1 VNLLDH
7 LKEAVMSLAPRQQ
20 QILELVRERGYVS
33 IEELAQHFSVTP
45 QTIRRDINQLAEA
58 GLLRRYHGGA
68 AHDSSVENTE
78 YSMRAGQMR
87 EEKRLIAEAVAAA
100 VPDHAS
106 LFINIGTTTEAIA
119 HALLGH
125 RSLKVITNNLHVANI
140 LSAKDDF
147 DVLIASGKVRSD
159 GGVVGQATADF
170 IKQFKVDYA
179 LVGISGIDEDGTL
192 LDFDY
197 QEVCVSQAII
207 HNARQVFL
215 AADSSKFGR
224 NAMIRLGS
232 LEQIDQLFTEQEPSP
247 AFARCLR
254 ERRGAPAPPPGG
266 DPFAPPRLCL
276 YSFFF
281 VLAVL
286 SHRLG

>member
-1 VNLLDH
+1 
-7 LKEAVMSLAPRQQ
+7 MSLAPRQQ

-106 LFINIGTTTEAIA
+106 LFINIGTTTEEVAR
-119 HALLGH
+119 ALGDHEDL
-125 RSLKVITNNLHVANI
+125 LVITNNLNVATLLYRHPKMNLI
-140 LSAKDDF
+140 VAGGPVRRADGAVIGSAA
-147 DVLIASGKVRSD
+147 V
-159 GGVVGQATADF
+159 DF
-170 IKQFKVDYA
+170 INQFKVDYA
-179 LVGISGIDEDGTL
+179 VIGASAIDEDGTL

-197 QEVCVSQAII
+197 REVRVARAII
-207 HNARQVFL
+207 ENARRVIL
-215 AADSSKFGR
+215 VADKLKLERS
-224 NAMIRLGS
+224 APIRVGH
-232 LEQIDQLFTEQEPSP
+232 
-247 AFARCLR
+247 LR
-254 ERRGAPAPPPGG
+254 ELDYFVTDALPSASLREMCAAHRVALVEAGAEAPAQETS
-266 DPFAPPRLCL
+266 DA
-276 YSFFF
+276 
-281 VLAVL
+281 AE
-286 SHRLG
+286 